1 MHPPL
6 FLKGSK
12 YREKQG
18 TTHWN
23 FTRVSHTFKI
33 PSLVGRDHRTKAM
46 ARSSVPRQGKNWG
59 WGGGR
64 WEAAVEAPTTHPR
77 APPPRSREAR
87 PGWPCTPT
95 HSGARSTGASHPLLP
110 EGKGKIDRGREPK
123 ATKRRSWAAT
133 RNSPARL
140 VPRSPGMVYLPPE
153 DTRSQGRDGHGA
165 TAGVLEDP
173 ASSGDRSGRVGGS
186 TVGSRGGDDRD
197 RRAAR
202 AA

>member
-1 MHPPL
+1 M
-6 FLKGSK
+6 
-12 YREKQG
+12 
-18 TTHWN
+18 
-23 FTRVSHTFKI
+23 
-33 PSLVGRDHRTKAM
+33 
-46 ARSSVPRQGKNWG
+46 
-59 WGGGR
+59 
-64 WEAAVEAPTTHPR
+64 EAPTTHPR

-87 PGWPCTPT
+87 PSWPCTPT

-110 EGKGKIDRGREPK
+110 EGKGKIDPGREPK

-140 VPRSPGMVYLPPE
+140 VPRSPGMVYLPPHAPE